1 LGDYS
6 VHGKP
11 KTITRPEEWKIEKNK
26 NGKGTVM
33 NILWMG
39 SYALVSV
46 KKGDDVIL
54 IYTQSVNLQIGDKVK
69 VETKN

>member
-1 LGDYS
+1 
-6 VHGKP
+6 
-11 KTITRPEEWKIEKNK
+11 
-26 NGKGTVM
+26 
-33 NILWMG
+33 MG